1 MGSAYFCAQI
11 INNITMKHL
20 FTTLLALLVFSV
32 AHAQTDCSELFFSEY
47 IEGSSNNKGLE
58 IFNPSKSTVD
68 LTGYV
73 VALFSN
79 GNTSPSYSLALKGK
93 LASGAT
99 YNIVNSSANA
109 TIKALADTTHSV
121 TFYNGD
127 DAVVLGK
134 FNGMAFDT
142 LDVIGIV
149 GQDPGSN
156 WKVGTGATSEY
167 TLVRSETVKAGTPRW
182 KVSATQWDV
191 YAQDEFSYFGSHT
204 SDCMKATTA
213 QGLVDFDKSSYS
225 VGEAATTLAAVVKVD
240 TVAPSDTVR
249 VRVWTEDGT
258 AAINNHYSFNDTTLI
273 FTHTGLTDTVMV
285 AINDNAIYEGDL
297 TFTLILEVQGSN
309 ASGGIDTAAV
319 TIIDNEYP
327 RVSIAKL
334 RETDSTG
341 TILFSGKK
349 VWSGGIVNTATSFNA
364 SSLNIH
370 FQSGGH
376 GIGTFFSMPGYTPK
390 VGDSI
395 IILGTVSQYNGLAQ
409 FGSADSFALISSGN
423 PVVPK
428 VVTAL
433 DESTESLL
441 ITIEDLQLVDAG
453 QWKSSG
459 SFNVDVT
466 NGVDTF
472 AMRIDSDT
480 DIDGQ
485 SAPSVAFA
493 LTGIGG
499 QFDSQAPRFDGYQ
512 ILPRNM
518 MDINLSEYDLTIAQV
533 RQNDSMG
540 NPLYL
545 GRTVRTRGVVNTGAS
560 FNGNGIQIS
569 MQSAGWGVTLYG
581 SSTDY
586 GYGTFA
592 FGDSIEVLGTLRQ
605 YNGLAEIDYIDT
617 IIVHATGLLLEPVVV
632 LTLDETVESKLVKFE
647 KVSLVDTLQWKPS
660 GSFNATF
667 AQGTSEFALRVD
679 SDTDIPGMWAPKA
692 TFDLIGIGGQF
703 DASAPFDGGYQLFP
717 RSRADIVLPVSVKG
731 DLEGQVRVF
740 PNPTKGRITIGG
752 APATLMVE
760 VYNLVGTRVM
770 SFDNVQ
776 NGIDLSELP
785 AGVYIL
791 DATNNGTQVFT
802 RRIIRK

>member
-1 MGSAYFCAQI
+1 
-11 INNITMKHL
+11 MKHL
-20 FTTLLALLVFSV
+20 FTTLLALLVFSA
-32 AHAQTDCSELFFSEY
+32 AHAQTDCSDLFFSEY

-58 IFNPSKSTVD
+58 IFNPSKGTID

-79 GNTSPSYSLALKGK
+79 GSTNPSYTLALKGK

-99 YNIVNSSANA
+99 YHIVNSSANA
-109 TIKALADTTHSV
+109 TIKAFADTTHSV

-134 FNGMAFDT
+134 VNGMSIDT

-149 GQDPGSN
+149 GQDPGTN

-167 TLVRSETVKAGTPRW
+167 TLVRAESVKAGTPRW
-182 KVSATQWDV
+182 KVGATQWDV

-204 SDCMKATTA
+204 SDCMKSTSA
-213 QGLVDFDKSSYS
+213 QGLVDFDRSAYS
-225 VGEAATTLAAVVKVD
+225 VGEAGAGLAAVVSVD
-240 TVAPSDTVR
+240 TVSPNDTVR
-249 VRVWTEDGT
+249 VHVWTEDGT
-258 AAINNHYSFNDTTLI
+258 AAINTHYTFDDTVLI
-273 FTHTGLTDTVMV
+273 FTHTSLIDTVEVGIM
-285 AINDNAIYEGDL
+285 DNPIYQGDL
-297 TFTLILEVQGSN
+297 MFSLILEVQGAN
-309 ASGGIDTAAV
+309 ASGGLDTAAV
-319 TIIDNEYP
+319 TIMDDEYP
-327 RVSIAKL
+327 WVSIAKL

-341 TILFSGKK
+341 AILYSGKK

-376 GIGTFFSMPGYTPK
+376 GMGMFFSQPGYTPQ

-409 FGSADSFALISSGN
+409 FGSADSFAVISSGN
-423 PVVPK
+423 PVVSK
-428 VVTAL
+428 VVTTL

-441 ITIEDLQLVDAG
+441 ITIKDLVLVDPG

-459 SFNVDVT
+459 SFNVDIT

-472 AMRIDSDT
+472 VMRIDSDT

-485 SAPSVAFA
+485 PAPGVAFS
-493 LTGIGG
+493 LTGVGG
-499 QFDSQAPRFDGYQ
+499 QFDSQVPRFEGYQ

-533 RQNDSMG
+533 RQNDSSG

-545 GRTVRTRGVVNTGAS
+545 GRVVRTRGVVNTGAS
-560 FNGNGIQIS
+560 FNGSGIQIS
-569 MQSAGWGVTLYG
+569 MQSAGWGITLYG
-581 SSTDY
+581 SGTDY
-586 GYGTFA
+586 GYGNFA

-605 YNGLAEIDYIDT
+605 YNGLAEIDFIDT
-617 IIVHATGLLLEPVVV
+617 IIVHATGLLIEPVVV
-632 LTLDETVESKLVKFE
+632 DTLDETAESKLIKFE
-647 KVSLVDTLQWKPS
+647 KVQLVDTMQWKQS

-667 AQGTSEFALRVD
+667 AQGANNFALRVD
-679 SDTDIPGMWAPKA
+679 SDTDIPGMWAPKS

-703 DASAPFDGGYQLFP
+703 DGTLPFDGGYQLFP
-717 RSRADIVLPVSVKG
+717 RSRADVVLPVSVA
-731 DLEGQVRVF
+731 GQLNDGLRVY
-740 PNPTKGRITIGG
+740 PNPTSGKVFIDG
-752 APATLMVE
+752 ATASVSVE
-760 VYNLVGTRVM
+760 VYNLVGTRVL
-770 SFDNVQ
+770 SFANVQ
-776 NGIDLSELP
+776 NGLDLSALP
-785 AGVYIL
+785 KGMYIL
-791 DATNNGTQVFT
+791 DASSNGSPLFT
-802 RRIIRK
+802 RRVIKN